1 MHVHAHYTTMQRTR
15 FLLLDRNSFDHLS
28 LLIFTVFKMDA
39 GASAG
44 GRRPRPPKTCFYC
57 NESGHIKAACPKK
70 KQDELNRL
78 KCFKCGE
85 IGHFQKDCPHHEKFS
100 QNSKDSF
107 PGDAYRNVRTSETSA
122 KPSIEAESLKKT
134 NFPPFIDTHCH
145 LEYVFDRYRH
155 QRSFKAFTET
165 NRYQQNF
172 DGCIS
177 TFCDPAAFSSFG
189 VWQDL
194 LKESNV
200 WGAFGIHPHN
210 AKYYFSGGPN
220 LEDKIL
226 QCIEHPKCV
235 AYGEIG
241 LDFADHSPSDQQTQR
256 EVLIHQLQLAVPFS
270 KPLLFHCRNAD
281 VELLHIVTDHV
292 PRDWKIHLHCYTGS
306 ESTAVSFMDQYP
318 NLYFGVCGNVT
329 YRKNDALRCMVTN
342 LPTERLV
349 IETDAPYNT
358 PANLPRST
366 RFSHP
371 AHAFYVAKEI
381 AMLKRTDLSDVLTV
395 VRENTKNLYGI

>member
-1 MHVHAHYTTMQRTR
+1 MNLYFVDYYH
-15 FLLLDRNSFDHLS
+15 
-28 LLIFTVFKMDA
+28 KMD
-39 GASAG
+39 GG
-44 GRRPRPPKTCFYC
+44 GRRPRPPRTCFYC
-57 NESGHIKAACPKK
+57 NESGHIKANCPKK
-70 KQDELNRL
+70 KQDEPNRSL

-85 IGHFQKDCPHHEKFS
+85 IGHFQRDCPQHHQSIHNKS
-100 QNSKDSF
+100 GQPSSKTRDRDSI
-107 PGDAYRNVRTSETSA
+107 PSDRHRNVHTSEASA
-122 KPSIEAESLKKT
+122 EALTKSELIDKKT
-134 NFPPFIDTHCH
+134 SFPPFIDTHCH

-155 QRSFKAFTET
+155 QSSFQAFTEA
-165 NRYQQNF
+165 NKYQRNF
-172 DGCIS
+172 EGCIS

-189 VWQDL
+189 AWQDL

-210 AKYYFSGGPN
+210 AKYYFSGGPS

-226 QCIEHPKCV
+226 KCIEHPKCV

-281 VELLHIVTDHV
+281 DELLHIVSDHV
-292 PRDWKIHLHCYTGS
+292 PPDWKIHLHCYTGS
-306 ESTAVSFMDQYP
+306 ESTAVSFMEQYP
-318 NLYFGVCGNVT
+318 NVYFGVCGNVT
-329 YRKNDALRCMVTN
+329 YRKNDALRQMVTN

-358 PANLPRST
+358 PANLPRSC

-381 AMLKRTDLSDVLTV
+381 ATLKRTDLSEVLSV
-395 VRENTKNLYGI
+395 VRKNTKNLYGI